1 MLFVDSHLKQ
11 QSEEDKVTV
20 PPLPTRRFDILLV
33 EDNEADVGLTTAAFR
48 DALVD
53 AHISLAEDG
62 EEAMAYLAR
71 TGKEADAPLPDL
83 VILDLSLPKGDGF
96 EVLEAIKSDPRLS
109 GIPVIVMSGSD
120 RQDHQSR
127 AYKLNVAAYIVKPA
141 DKDKYFAAIRSI
153 KELWFHSVTPAPKEN
168 GTTAA

>member
-1 MLFVDSHLKQ
+1 L
-11 QSEEDKVTV
+11 
-20 PPLPTRRFDILLV
+20 PPLPTKRFDILLV

-53 AHISLAEDG
+53 ARIHLVQDG
-62 EEAMAYLAR
+62 EEAMAFLAR
-71 TGKEADAPLPDL
+71 TGRDADTPLPDL

-96 EVLEAIKSDPRLS
+96 QVLEAIKADARLKT
-109 GIPVIVMSGSD
+109 IPVIVMSGSD
-120 RQDHQSR
+120 REEHQSR
-127 AYKLNVAAYIVKPA
+127 AYRLQVAAYIVKPA

-168 GTTAA
+168 DAVA